1 MRIRKNHWKLAFT
14 AAVVIAFLASAFA
27 SVSLSGLAEES
38 SYSSPTTTTIF
49 SDAIPPD
56 PNEGSGNPNGIHQ
69 AVFPQVASGDEY
81 LCAAAEDRTVWC
93 WGLNHFGQLGN
104 GTYTDS
110 NTPTQVPGIATA
122 TQISAGND
130 HTCTRLEDGTIRC
143 WGSNFTGQLGNNT
156 TTRSNTP
163 VQVSGITTAVQ
174 VSAGFDHTCA
184 VLADGTIRCWG
195 RNQNGQLGNGSH
207 TRSTTPARVSGITT
221 GVQVSSGY
229 YHTCAVLEDGTVQC
243 WGRNHHG
250 QSGQSDVIDTNT
262 PNSVPQVH
270 RATQVSVGLFHT
282 CAVLEDGT
290 VSCWGENA
298 FGQLGNG
305 VQEAIDSDDRPDTTQ
320 APTARTYTSH
330 NPLLVGGI
338 NTATRISAGD
348 DHTCAVLADETVR
361 CWGSNFGGQLG
372 NGDPIAHSDTPVQAW
387 GIATATQISAGNNYS
402 CAVTEDRTIKCWGN
416 NNPRAGKPG
425 DGTIIGSTP
434 PSSIFWIIPSP
445 PGTANPQIQHQKI
458 SAGASHTCALIINGT
473 IYCWGN
479 NNDGQLGNAT
489 YTDSNIPSLVSG
501 IDNAVS
507 ISAGY
512 AHTCALLEDGT
523 IKCWGRNYYGQ
534 LGNGATYRANSNV
547 PVSVSGINNAVS
559 ISYGITELSSSCAIL
574 EDGTVKCWGYN
585 NSDLLGGG
593 KYVGAT
599 TSSTPVLVPGITGA
613 VQASIGK
620 FHACFLIEDGTV
632 QCTGNINRWQSGS
645 QILRADDSIVTPVQ
659 IPGITTAIQISVG
672 YSHTCAMLEDGT
684 SRCWGLNTFG
694 QLGDG
699 STTNSRSIVEVEGID
714 TTASISAAA
723 GNAHTCAVLEDGTA
737 KCWGRNNNG
746 QLGNAANK
754 NSSIPVT
761 VSGINTVAQIST
773 GLDHTCAVLEDNVVW
788 CWGKNTFGQLGD
800 GTAVNSNIPLLI
812 LASFAAP
819 ADPLPQIRHQKISAG
834 YGNTCA
840 VLEDGRV
847 KCWGNNLNGQL
858 GYGTNTESTTPV
870 LVSGINNAV
879 AVSVGIISTC
889 ALLEDGRVKCWG
901 SNILGQLGDGTN
913 ILEIWEQ
920 AGDGAR
926 VIPEGIYP
934 EYNGIP
940 PINITS
946 HTPVLVSGINNAV
959 AISSGSERSSTCAI
973 LADGTVKCWGLLT
986 HKLSKRFSFYHIISE
1001 ELRAAVNPTPV
1012 TVPGITGAVQVSIGS
1027 LHICFLIKD
1036 GTVKCQ
1042 GDNQRSQLGRISG
1055 KRSDTPVS
1063 ILGLVQ
1069 ATQISA
1075 GVDHTCALRT
1085 DGTIRCWGDNSR
1097 GQLGNSSTTN
1107 SHDPVEVTGI
1117 NTATRLSTAV
1127 GYSHT
1132 CAVLEDGTIKCWGF
1146 GGYGSLGNGSDRRST
1161 YPVSVSGITTASQ
1174 VSAGRHHTC
1183 ALLEDKTNWCWGWNN
1198 NGQLGDGTVTQSN
1211 IPVLVL
1217 GVVPP
1222 ANPLPQIRHQKI
1234 SAAQHHSC
1242 AVLEDGT
1249 IKCWGGN
1256 YNGQLGNGTDSA
1268 TTHPVFVSG
1277 INNAIA
1283 VSTGTGFTCALLEDK
1298 TVKCW
1303 GSNTVGQLGDGTN
1316 ILEQVEDGVR
1326 VSATYIDPPTA
1337 VQVPI
1342 ASHTPVL
1349 VSGINNAVGISAG
1362 AGRAS
1367 TCAILEDG
1375 TVKCWGS
1382 TSNTHT
1388 GSNSFGQNSESL
1400 RADIQITPV
1409 VVPEITGAVEVSI
1422 GVHHICFLIEDGTVK
1437 CQGDNRFSQL
1447 GYESRYRSATPVL
1460 IPEITTATQ
1469 ISAGSRHNCALLA
1482 DRTIKCWGYNYGG
1495 RLGNGSDDF
1504 KSHIPVEVTGINTAT
1519 YISTA
1524 AGNHTCAVLADGTIK
1539 CWGGFGL
1546 DGKLGNGT
1554 RTDGR
1559 IPVLVSGITTGSQV
1573 SAGTFHT
1580 CALLED
1586 KTNWCWGHNYYG
1598 QLGDGTVSGSN
1609 IPVLVLEP
1617 LSPSLS
1623 HKVSA
1628 AFQHTCLLLESG
1640 RIQCWGSGG
1649 NGQLGNGRNSNSRTP
1664 VSVIGIDNAVDIYT
1678 GGDHNCALLADGTIK
1693 CWGWNFVGQLGNGT
1707 NFSSNLPVSVVG
1719 IDNAVALSTGVG
1731 RDATCAILE
1740 DGTVKCWGRN
1750 AHGLVKDAGEVYH
1763 HSQGVEI
1770 PYSSTPVPVPG
1781 INTAV
1786 QVEIGRN
1793 TACILLEDGTI
1804 RCLGRNYYGYL
1815 WPSSGNEANR
1825 FSPFAST
1832 PVQVPGITGVAQISI
1847 GGYRICVLLNN
1858 GTIKCW
1864 GNANYKGGIGPTSGG
1879 TSFRNPLETEGIS
1892 TATMFGTGTAHSC
1905 ALLENGTIKCWGR
1918 NSAFQGHELGHLG
1931 DGSGEDSLTTPVL
1944 VSGIT
1949 TATQISVGKPHT
1961 CAILEDKTVWCWG
1974 PNWAGQ
1980 LGNGESSRGGKK
1992 ANSLTPT
1999 MVIGAGQIS

>member
-1 MRIRKNHWKLAFT
+1 MKIRKNYRRLGLTVAI
-14 AAVVIAFLASAFA
+14 VVAFLASAFA
-27 SVSLSGLAEES
+27 STSLSALNENSGDSGGIQQVALAS
-38 SYSSPTTTTIF
+38 SQQNS
-49 SDAIPPD
+49 
-56 PNEGSGNPNGIHQ
+56 
-69 AVFPQVASGDEY
+69 FPQVSSGDEY
-81 LCAAAEDRTVWC
+81 LCAVAGDKTVWC
-93 WGLNHFGQLGN
+93 WGSNPFGQLGN
-104 GTYTDS
+104 GTYTSS
-110 NTPTQVPGIATA
+110 NTPVQVPGITTA

-130 HTCTRLEDGTIRC
+130 HTCTRLENGTIKC

-156 TTRSNTP
+156 TARSNTP
-163 VQVSGITTAVQ
+163 VQVSGITTATQ

-184 VLADGTIRCWG
+184 VLEDGTIRCWG

-207 TRSTTPARVSGITT
+207 TKSTTPARVSDITT
-221 GVQVSSGY
+221 AVQVSAGY
-229 YHTCAVLEDGTVQC
+229 YHTCAVLEDGTVSC

-250 QSGQSDVIDTNT
+250 QSGQSNVIDTNT
-262 PNSVPQVH
+262 PNSVPNVH

-290 VSCWGENA
+290 VSCWGENS
-298 FGQLGNG
+298 FSQLGNG
-305 VQEAIDSDDRPDTTQ
+305 VQAAIDSDDVPLGTSQ
-320 APTARTYTSH
+320 APTAKTYTSH

-338 NTATRISAGD
+338 TTAARISAGD
-348 DHTCAVLADETVR
+348 DHTCAVLEDGTVS

-372 NGDPIAHSDTPVQAW
+372 NGAPIAQSATPVSVSNITGA
-387 GIATATQISAGNNYS
+387 AQISAGNNYS
-402 CAVTEDRTIKCWGN
+402 CAVTADGTVRCWGN
-416 NNPRAGKPG
+416 NNPHAGKPG

-458 SAGASHTCALIINGT
+458 AAGNQHTCAVVENGRVK
-473 IYCWGN
+473 CWGDN
-479 NNDGQLGNAT
+479 RSGELGSG
-489 YTDSNIPSLVSG
+489 TDSPTTHPVLVQG
-501 IDNAVS
+501 IDNAVAV
-507 ISAGY
+507 SAGSS
-512 AHTCALLEDGT
+512 HTCALLEDGT
-523 IKCWGRNYYGQ
+523 IKCWGSNFWGEVGDGGDIY
-534 LGNGATYRANSNV
+534 NSHA
-547 PVSVSGINNAVS
+547 PVLVSGINNAIG
-559 ISYGITELSSSCAIL
+559 ISAGAGRPSTCAIL
-574 EDGTVKCWGYN
+574 AGGTVKCWGLAHAG
-585 NSDLLGGG
+585 LLPPTDEEGRET
-593 KYVGAT
+593 YFD
-599 TSSTPVLVPGITGA
+599 STPVTVPGITGA
-613 VQASIGK
+613 VQVSIGLI
-620 FHACFLIEDGTV
+620 HTCFLIEDGTV
-632 QCTGNINRWQSGS
+632 KCQGDSQRWQLGTGASGRS
-645 QILRADDSIVTPVQ
+645 DIPVL
-659 IPGITTAIQISVG
+659 IPGIATATQISAG
-672 YSHTCAMLEDGT
+672 DNHTCALLSDGT
-684 SRCWGLNTFG
+684 IRCWGINIYG
-694 QLGDG
+694 QLGDS
-699 STTNSRSIVEVEGID
+699 STTNSRGLVEVEGID
-714 TTASISAAA
+714 TAASISAAA
-723 GNAHTCAVLEDGTA
+723 GNAHTCAVLADGTV
-737 KCWGRNNNG
+737 KCWGRNNKG
-746 QLGNAANK
+746 QLGNGANDR
-754 NSSIPVT
+754 STIPVS
-761 VSGINTVAQIST
+761 VSGITAASQVSAGYN
-773 GLDHTCAVLEDNVVW
+773 HTCALLEDQTNW
-788 CWGKNTFGQLGD
+788 CWGHNYYGQLGD
-800 GTAVNSNIPLLI
+800 GTSLDSNIPVLVLGVV
-812 LASFAAP
+812 P
-819 ADPLPQIRHQKISAG
+819 PTDPLPLAPHQKISAG
-834 YGNTCA
+834 YAHTCA

-879 AVSVGIISTC
+879 AVSVGTISTC

-901 SNILGQLGDGTN
+901 SNILGQLGDGAN

-1012 TVPGITGAVQVSIGS
+1012 TVPGITGAVEVSIGVH
-1027 LHICFLIKD
+1027 HICFLIED

-1117 NTATRLSTAV
+1117 NTATRLSTAA
-1127 GYSHT
+1127 GNHT
-1132 CAVLEDGTIKCWGF
+1132 CAVLEDGTIKCWGSNYT
-1146 GGYGSLGNGSDRRST
+1146 GKLGNGSDDFKSHI
-1161 YPVSVSGITTASQ
+1161 PVEVTGITTASQ

-1183 ALLEDKTNWCWGWNN
+1183 ALLEDKTNWCWGSNIS
-1198 NGQLGDGTVTQSN
+1198 GQLGDGTVTQSN

-1388 GSNSFGQNSESL
+1388 GSSSFGQNSESL

-1482 DRTIKCWGYNYGG
+1482 DRTIKCWGYNAGG

-1598 QLGDGTVSGSN
+1598 QLGDGTVSGSS

>member
-14 AAVVIAFLASAFA
+14 ASVVIAFLASAFA
-27 SVSLSGLAEES
+27 SVSLSGLTEES
-38 SYSSPTTTTIF
+38 TYSSPTTTTIF

-156 TTRSNTP
+156 TARSNTP

-262 PNSVPQVH
+262 PNSVSNVH

-282 CAVLEDGT
+282 CALLEDGT

-298 FGQLGNG
+298 FGQLGDG

-320 APTARTYTSH
+320 APTAKTYTSH

-372 NGDPIAHSDTPVQAW
+372 NGAPIAHSDTPVQAW

-402 CAVTEDRTIKCWGN
+402 CAVTEDRTIKCWGY
-416 NNPRAGKPG
+416 NNPRTGKPG

-434 PSSIFWIIPSP
+434 PSSILWIIPSP
-445 PGTANPQIQHQKI
+445 PGTAN
-458 SAGASHTCALIINGT
+458 
-473 IYCWGN
+473 
-479 NNDGQLGNAT
+479 
-489 YTDSNIPSLVSG
+489 
-501 IDNAVS
+501 
-507 ISAGY
+507 
-512 AHTCALLEDGT
+512 
-523 IKCWGRNYYGQ
+523 
-534 LGNGATYRANSNV
+534 
-547 PVSVSGINNAVS
+547 
-559 ISYGITELSSSCAIL
+559 
-574 EDGTVKCWGYN
+574 
-585 NSDLLGGG
+585 
-593 KYVGAT
+593 
-599 TSSTPVLVPGITGA
+599 
-613 VQASIGK
+613 
-620 FHACFLIEDGTV
+620 
-632 QCTGNINRWQSGS
+632 
-645 QILRADDSIVTPVQ
+645 
-659 IPGITTAIQISVG
+659 
-672 YSHTCAMLEDGT
+672 
-684 SRCWGLNTFG
+684 
-694 QLGDG
+694 
-699 STTNSRSIVEVEGID
+699 
-714 TTASISAAA
+714 
-723 GNAHTCAVLEDGTA
+723 
-737 KCWGRNNNG
+737 
-746 QLGNAANK
+746 
-754 NSSIPVT
+754 
-761 VSGINTVAQIST
+761 
-773 GLDHTCAVLEDNVVW
+773 
-788 CWGKNTFGQLGD
+788 
-800 GTAVNSNIPLLI
+800 
-812 LASFAAP
+812 
-819 ADPLPQIRHQKISAG
+819 
-834 YGNTCA
+834 
-840 VLEDGRV
+840 
-847 KCWGNNLNGQL
+847 
-858 GYGTNTESTTPV
+858 
-870 LVSGINNAV
+870 
-879 AVSVGIISTC
+879 
-889 ALLEDGRVKCWG
+889 
-901 SNILGQLGDGTN
+901 
-913 ILEIWEQ
+913 
-920 AGDGAR
+920 
-926 VIPEGIYP
+926 
-934 EYNGIP
+934 
-940 PINITS
+940 
-946 HTPVLVSGINNAV
+946 
-959 AISSGSERSSTCAI
+959 
-973 LADGTVKCWGLLT
+973 
-986 HKLSKRFSFYHIISE
+986 
-1001 ELRAAVNPTPV
+1001 
-1012 TVPGITGAVQVSIGS
+1012 
-1027 LHICFLIKD
+1027 
-1036 GTVKCQ
+1036 
-1042 GDNQRSQLGRISG
+1042 
-1055 KRSDTPVS
+1055 
-1063 ILGLVQ
+1063 
-1069 ATQISA
+1069 
-1075 GVDHTCALRT
+1075 
-1085 DGTIRCWGDNSR
+1085 
-1097 GQLGNSSTTN
+1097 
-1107 SHDPVEVTGI
+1107 
-1117 NTATRLSTAV
+1117 
-1127 GYSHT
+1127 
-1132 CAVLEDGTIKCWGF
+1132 
-1146 GGYGSLGNGSDRRST
+1146 
-1161 YPVSVSGITTASQ
+1161 
-1174 VSAGRHHTC
+1174 
-1183 ALLEDKTNWCWGWNN
+1183 
-1198 NGQLGDGTVTQSN
+1198 
-1211 IPVLVL
+1211 
-1217 GVVPP
+1217 
-1222 ANPLPQIRHQKI
+1222 PQIRHQKI

-1256 YNGQLGNGTDSA
+1256 YNGQLGNGTDTA
-1268 TTHPVFVSG
+1268 TTHPVFVQG
-1277 INNAIA
+1277 IDNAIA

-1362 AGRAS
+1362 AGRSS

-1482 DRTIKCWGYNYGG
+1482 DRTIKCWGYNAGG

-1504 KSHIPVEVTGINTAT
+1504 KSHIPVEVPGINTAT

-1598 QLGDGTVSGSN
+1598 QLGDGTVSGSS

-1617 LSPSLS
+1617 LSPSLP

-1649 NGQLGNGRNSNSRTP
+1649 HGKLGNGRTNNSQTP

-1678 GGDHNCALLADGTIK
+1678 GGDHNCALLADGTVK
-1693 CWGWNFVGQLGNGT
+1693 CWGWNYVGQLGNGT
-1707 NFSSNLPVSVVG
+1707 NSSSSLPVSVVG

-1763 HSQGVEI
+1763 HSQGSEI

-1786 QVEIGRN
+1786 QVEIGGS

-1804 RCLGRNYYGYL
+1804 RCLGRNTYGYL
-1815 WPSSGNEANR
+1815 WPSSENEANR

-1847 GGYRICVLLNN
+1847 GSFRICVLLNN

-1864 GNANYKGGIGPTSGG
+1864 GNANHKGGIGPTSGG

-1905 ALLENGTIKCWGR
+1905 ALLENGTIKCWGK

-1949 TATQISVGKPHT
+1949 TATQISVGKPYT